1 MRSALRN
8 RGLAGVVV
16 LASVALMGA
25 AAARLMTLTPD
36 SKVWVEGT
44 STVRDWKCEATA
56 LESEVVPT
64 SEETAALPVEALVQ
78 SAQVAIEV
86 ATLEC
91 GNGKMNEHMVKALKT
106 GTIEFKLNS
115 YAIDGSKAVL
125 LGTLKI
131 AGTTKDI
138 EIPGTV
144 TQEGSLVRVKASKEI
159 TMSQWGVK
167 PPSLMMGTMKVKDAV
182 TVGFDVTLKP

>member
-1 MRSALRN
+1 MKTFVLLAALI
-8 RGLAGVVV
+8 GIG
-16 LASVALMGA
+16 SQI
-25 AAARLMTLTPD
+25 TLEPS
-36 SKVWVEGT
+36 SKVWVKGD
-44 STVRDWKCEATA
+44 STVRAFTCNATEISSQLLTSGA
-56 LESEVVPT
+56 TDLASLVSEGMVT
-64 SEETAALPVEALVQ
+64 IPVDKLD
-78 SAQVAIEV
+78 
-86 ATLEC
+86 C

-115 YAIDGSKAVL
+115 YAINGSGAVM

-144 TQEGSLVRVKASKEI
+144 TQEGSLVRVKGSKLI

-167 PPSLMMGTMKVKDAV
+167 PPSLMMGTMKVKDQV

>member
-1 MRSALRN
+1 MKTFVILAALV
-8 RGLAGVVV
+8 GLGTSIS
-16 LASVALMGA
+16 LEP
-25 AAARLMTLTPD
+25 T
-36 SKVWVEGT
+36 SKVWVKGD
-44 STVRDWKCEATA
+44 STVRAFTCNAT
-56 LESEVVPT
+56 EIS
-64 SEETAALPVEALVQ
+64 SQVQ
-78 SAQVAIEV
+78 LSGSTEV
-86 ATLEC
+86 AGLVDDAVVTIPVANLDC

-106 GTIEFKLNS
+106 ATIEFRLNS
-115 YAIDGSKAVL
+115 YKVDGSSAVL

-144 TQEGSLVRVKASKEI
+144 TKEGSLVRVKATKDI

-167 PPSLMMGTMKVKDAV
+167 PPSLMMGTMKVKDTV

>member
-1 MRSALRN
+1 MKTFVILAALI
-8 RGLAGVVV
+8 GIGTSISLEP
-16 LASVALMGA
+16 S
-25 AAARLMTLTPD
+25 
-36 SKVWVEGT
+36 SKVWVKGD
-44 STVRDWKCEATA
+44 STVRAFTCNATDFS
-56 LESEVVPT
+56 SEIQT
-64 SEETAALPVEALVQ
+64 SGSNEIGTLVDDAVITIPVAKLD
-78 SAQVAIEV
+78 
-86 ATLEC
+86 C

-106 GTIEFKLNS
+106 ATIEYKLNS
-115 YAIDGSKAVL
+115 YAIDGTKAVL

-144 TQEGSLVRVKASKEI
+144 TKEGNLIRVKATREI
-159 TMSQWGVK
+159 IMSQWGVK